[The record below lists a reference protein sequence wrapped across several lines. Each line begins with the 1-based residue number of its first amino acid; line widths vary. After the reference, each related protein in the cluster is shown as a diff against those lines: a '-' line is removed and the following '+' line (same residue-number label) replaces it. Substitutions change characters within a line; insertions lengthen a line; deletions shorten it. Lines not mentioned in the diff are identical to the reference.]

1 MISMQKTDKQLE
13 NDRMVDF
20 LINNPTHL
28 TNFLE
33 WFYDE
38 GMLTDILQEDIA
50 ADDIVTCDSLAEFVA
65 ENQEDYEDWA
75 REQGNN
81 KEDRNDA
88 DN

>member
-1 MISMQKTDKQLE
+1 
-13 NDRMVDF
+13 
-20 LINNPTHL
+20 
-28 TNFLE
+28 
-33 WFYDE
+33 
-38 GMLTDILQEDIA
+38 MLTDILQEDIA

-65 ENQEDYEDWA
+65 ENQEDYEEWV

>member
-1 MISMQKTDKQLE
+1 MISIQKTDKQLE

-20 LINNPTHL
+20 LINHPKHL
-28 TNFLE
+28 SNFLE

-50 ADDIVTCDSLAEFVA
+50 ADDIVTCDSLAEFVG
-65 ENQEDYEDWA
+65 ENEEDYEDWV

-81 KEDRNDA
+81 KEDRNGI
-88 DN
+88 